1 MSSTEQGLLDY
12 ILLSSRLSD
21 SLNARDVDQYFIVFV
36 VYTRVIPT
44 PCREA
49 VFFAA
54 VSVTGSEFPS
64 SPSAC
69 SSGASRPAASL
80 LRPKKRAKARSGSS

>member
-44 PCREA
+44 
-49 VFFAA
+49 F
-54 VSVTGSEFPS
+54 VSYCYFGYGLRVSEFTE
-64 SPSAC
+64 C
-69 SSGASRPAASL
+69 LFFRREPAASL